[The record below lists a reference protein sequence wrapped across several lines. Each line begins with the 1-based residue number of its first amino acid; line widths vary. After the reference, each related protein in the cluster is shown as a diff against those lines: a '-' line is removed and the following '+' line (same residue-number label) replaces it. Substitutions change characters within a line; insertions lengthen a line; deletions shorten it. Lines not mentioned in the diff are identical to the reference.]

1 MCTSENKN
9 VHLYFYYNQAVI
21 LFLIISKSIGK
32 INNSLKVKVYLAI
45 VNKTIKTILL
55 KNGKK

>member
-9 VHLYFYYNQAVI
+9 EHLYLHNNQAGI

-45 VNKTIKTILL
+45 LNKTIKTIFL
-55 KNGKK
+55 KKR